1 MTPKIDPAKFES
13 YLQNISDEVFIET
26 FMSIVSKDRQE
37 VPFLLNTVQSA
48 LAKSWADWN
57 IVLKYRKPGVSLY
70 TQAKFLSRVLRRR
83 NRNAVVLSF
92 DKTASMEMLDRTHR
106 IVDRLPFK
114 VHMDSESKNEFS
126 IRETNSKF
134 YVGTPGTKAFGRG
147 SDVTDLHPS
156 EYAFWEDTSIMTGVM
171 EALTRDSFVVVES
184 TANGPSNAFARLYK
198 KGRDGG
204 SKWKSHFFPWWID
217 PELEMEPELGFAVTE
232 DEKDLMARYPAI
244 TLRKLAW
251 RRDKMRNMEDP
262 ELFPQ
267 EYPASENDAFILLSN
282 CVFNHKSLSNYDRIV
297 REPERTGYL
306 SLEAM

>member
-1 MTPKIDPAKFES
+1 MVVGES
-13 YLQNISDEVFIET
+13 
-26 FMSIVSKDRQE
+26 
-37 VPFLLNTVQSA
+37 
-48 LAKSWADWN
+48 
-57 IVLKYRKPGVSLY
+57 
-70 TQAKFLSRVLRRR
+70 
-83 NRNAVVLSF
+83 
-92 DKTASMEMLDRTHR
+92 
-106 IVDRLPFK
+106 
-114 VHMDSESKNEFS
+114 
-126 IRETNSKF
+126 
-134 YVGTPGTKAFGRG
+134 RG
-147 SDVTDLHPS
+147 K
-156 EYAFWEDTSIMTGVM
+156 
-171 EALTRDSFVVVES
+171 
-184 TANGPSNAFARLYK
+184 GPSNAFARLYK

>member
-217 PELEMEPELGFAVTE
+217 P
-232 DEKDLMARYPAI
+232 
-244 TLRKLAW
+244 
-251 RRDKMRNMEDP
+251 
-262 ELFPQ
+262 
-267 EYPASENDAFILLSN
+267 
-282 CVFNHKSLSNYDRIV
+282 SL
-297 REPERTGYL
+297 
-306 SLEAM
+306 